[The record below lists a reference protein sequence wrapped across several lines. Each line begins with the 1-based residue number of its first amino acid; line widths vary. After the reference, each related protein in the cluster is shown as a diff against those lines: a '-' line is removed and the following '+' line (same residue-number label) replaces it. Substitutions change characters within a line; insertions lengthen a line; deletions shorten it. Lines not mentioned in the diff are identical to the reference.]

1 MRLFTKSTLKDFIK
15 TQPLAEESLLEWYT
29 IIKKA
34 NWANHNELKAQI
46 GHASIISDK
55 RVVFNIHGNKYRLVA
70 DIQYLPQFVFIV
82 WLGTHKEYDKIN
94 VKNVEY
100 DG

>member
-1 MRLFTKSTLKDFIK
+1 MRLFTKSTLKSFAKKHPI
-15 TQPLAEESLLEWYT
+15 AEESLLDWY
-29 IIKKA
+29 IAIKNA

-70 DIQYLPQFVFIV
+70 DIQYRPQYVFVV
-82 WLGTHKEYDKIN
+82 WLGTHSEYDKID
-94 VKNVEY
+94 VKTIKY
-100 DG
+100 D